1 MEVIHFKWCIIGEN
15 FIVIHTKDE
24 DISYRP
30 AWDLLIVNGTIIVNG
45 AKADISGEQII
56 THLYFERKYVKS
68 LDFVPEEKCIKYTLF
83 RKKPYVKGWVQD
95 SKPRKFSRTFINYTI
110 DIE

>member
-1 MEVIHFKWCIIGEN
+1 MEVIHFKWCIIGKN

-24 DISYRP
+24 DISYQP
-30 AWDLLIVNGTIIVNG
+30 ALNLLIVNGTIIL
-45 AKADISGEQII
+45 DIDRVTITGDQII
-56 THLYFERKYVKS
+56 THFFFGRKYVKD
-68 LDFVPEEKCIKYTLF
+68 LNFTPEEKCIKYTLF

-95 SKPRKFSRTFINYTI
+95 SKPREFSRTFINYRI

>member
-1 MEVIHFKWCIIGEN
+1 MSV
-15 FIVIHTKDE
+15 
-24 DISYRP
+24 SYSD
-30 AWDLLIVNGTIIVNG
+30 WLIDVKLVDG

-68 LDFVPEEKCIKYTLF
+68 LDFIPEEKCIKYTLF

-95 SKPRKFSRTFINYTI
+95 SKPREFSRTFINYRI

>member
-1 MEVIHFKWCIIGEN
+1 MEVIRFKWCIIGEN
-15 FIVIHTKDE
+15 FIVIHTKDV

-30 AWDLLIVNGTIIVNG
+30 AYNLLIINGTIIVDG

-56 THLYFERKYVKS
+56 THLYFERKYVKN
-68 LDFVPEEKCIKYTLF
+68 LDFVPAEEDIKYTLF

-95 SKPRKFSRTFINYTI
+95 SKPQKFSRTFINYRI